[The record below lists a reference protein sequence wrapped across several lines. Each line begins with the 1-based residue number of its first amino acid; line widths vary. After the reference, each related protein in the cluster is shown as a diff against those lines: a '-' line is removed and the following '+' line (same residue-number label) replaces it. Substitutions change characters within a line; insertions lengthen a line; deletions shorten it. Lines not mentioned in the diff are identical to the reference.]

1 MTTKKN
7 PEGLAGPL
15 GVDKNGFGNRPKN
28 IANHVSLQRPN
39 ARGIVALIIRNG
51 FAVGHVGRD
60 GSQWLA
66 VGRLGYIG
74 AFSTALRASRAV
86 LGVVS

>member
-1 MTTKKN
+1 MLLGKTN
-7 PEGLAGPL
+7 SAHLAGSR
-15 GVDKNGFGNRPKN
+15 GAENGFGNRPKN

-39 ARGIVALIIRNG
+39 ARGVVALIVLNG

-66 VGRLGYIG
+66 VGPRGYLGS
-74 AFSTALRASRAV
+74 FSTALRASRAV
-86 LGVVS
+86 LAVAP